1 MTVTNEQ
8 LLTAG
13 FVETKFP
20 TQDGTFYIKKLAAK
34 DMPYVNEHIVDN
46 DEVLG
51 TSEVIVQVTPAR
63 EVQIYIPSADYT
75 EELVPVDS
83 PEGLGI
89 LRDAGFPV
97 DH

>member
-8 LLTAG
+8 LLAAG
-13 FVETKFP
+13 FIETKFP
-20 TQDGTFYIKKLAAK
+20 NQDGTFYIKKLAAE

>member
-8 LLTAG
+8 LLAAG
-13 FVETKFP
+13 FAETKFP
-20 TQDGTFYIKKLAAK
+20 NQDGTYYIKKLAAES
-34 DMPYVNEHIVDN
+34 MPYVKEHIVDN

-51 TSEVIVQVTPAR
+51 TSEVIVQVTPER

-75 EELVPVDS
+75 EPLVPVDS

-89 LRDAGFPV
+89 LRDAGFPA
-97 DH
+97 DL